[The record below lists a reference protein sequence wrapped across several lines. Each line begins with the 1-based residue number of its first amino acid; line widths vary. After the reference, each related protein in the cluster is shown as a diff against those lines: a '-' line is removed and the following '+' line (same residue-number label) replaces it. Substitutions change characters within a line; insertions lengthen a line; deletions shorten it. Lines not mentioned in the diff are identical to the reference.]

1 MQVVGAMLDAVGE
14 ECTHNRRAC
23 VPSLS
28 SHCVARELI
37 RPQIDSLMPA
47 YACPVANAVRNTF
60 EEVPAWTENLSEN
73 APLKARLDTVFGTQ
87 SLDAWASWCM

>member
-14 ECTHNRRAC
+14 QCTHNRRAC
-23 VPSLS
+23 VPSVS

-37 RPQIDSLMPA
+37 RPQI
-47 YACPVANAVRNTF
+47 
-60 EEVPAWTENLSEN
+60 EN
-73 APLKARLDTVFGTQ
+73 APLKARLDAVFGTA